1 MICNTLNPIKN
12 YPIPFSSFI
21 GSWLKK
27 KKKSSQWCQNM
38 VGKYIE
44 IKKNLY
50 RLRNLITF
58 KNCFWITYCNFF
70 KTFMMKCLPS
80 SLFDNL

>member
-1 MICNTLNPIKN
+1 MQHTESYKKLPN
-12 YPIPFSSFI
+12 SFLFFHWI
-21 GSWLKK
+21 VAEKE
-27 KKKSSQWCQNM
+27 KKSSQWCQNM

-80 SLFDNL
+80 SLFDTF

>member
-44 IKKNLY
+44 IKKISIDYEIL
-50 RLRNLITF
+50 LHL
-58 KNCFWITYCNFF
+58 
-70 KTFMMKCLPS
+70 KTVFGS
-80 SLFDNL
+80 HIVISLKHL